1 MTKNTMKYFNRLIGK
16 IAVKDEK
23 ALEALYDIYGKLIYV
38 TAMTVTKSTLKADEI
53 VDDVL
58 VKIWKNADKL
68 PKIKNPEGW
77 LYSITVNCAK
87 DKIKC
92 EKQYVELFDL
102 QEDGSVGDYPEDDFY
117 NKISTLDETEQEIMI
132 MKFVEDLTFERIAK
146 EMKKPLSTVTST
158 YYRALEKLK
167 Q

>member
-38 TAMTVTKSTLKADEI
+38 TAMTVTKSTFKADEI

-117 NKISTLDETEQEIMI
+117 NKISTLNETEQEIMI
-132 MKFVEDLTFERIAK
+132 MKFVDDLTFKKIAK
-146 EMKKPLSTVTST
+146 AMGKPLSTITSV

-167 Q
+167 

>member
-1 MTKNTMKYFNRLIGK
+1 MKYFNRLIGK

-38 TAMTVTKSTLKADEI
+38 TAMTVTESTFKADEI

-117 NKISTLDETEQEIMI
+117 NKISTLNETEQEIMI
-132 MKFVEDLTFERIAK
+132 LKFVDDLTFKKIAK
-146 EMKKPLSTVTST
+146 AMGKPLSTITSV

-167 Q
+167 

>member
-38 TAMTVTKSTLKADEI
+38 TAMTVTKSTFKADEI

-117 NKISTLDETEQEIMI
+117 NKISTLNETEQEIMI
-132 MKFVEDLTFERIAK
+132 LKFVDDLTFKKIAK
-146 EMKKPLSTVTST
+146 AMGKPLSTITSV

-167 Q
+167 

>member
-1 MTKNTMKYFNRLIGK
+1 MKYFNRLIGK

-38 TAMTVTKSTLKADEI
+38 TAMTVTKSTFKADEI

-132 MKFVEDLTFERIAK
+132 LKFVDDLTFKKIAK
-146 EMKKPLSTVTST
+146 AMGKPLSTITSV

-167 Q
+167 

>member
-1 MTKNTMKYFNRLIGK
+1 MKYFNRLIGK

-38 TAMTVTKSTLKADEI
+38 TAMTVTKSTFKADEI

-117 NKISTLDETEQEIMI
+117 NKISTLNETEQEIMI
-132 MKFVEDLTFERIAK
+132 LKFVDDLTFKKIAK
-146 EMKKPLSTVTST
+146 AMGKPLSTITSV

-167 Q
+167 

>member
-1 MTKNTMKYFNRLIGK
+1 M
-16 IAVKDEK
+16 
-23 ALEALYDIYGKLIYV
+23 
-38 TAMTVTKSTLKADEI
+38 
-53 VDDVL
+53 
-58 VKIWKNADKL
+58 
-68 PKIKNPEGW
+68 
-77 LYSITVNCAK
+77 TVNCAK

-132 MKFVEDLTFERIAK
+132 LKFVDDLTFKKIAK
-146 EMKKPLSTVTST
+146 AMGKPLSTITSV

-167 Q
+167 

>member
-1 MTKNTMKYFNRLIGK
+1 MTKSTMKYFNRLIGK

-38 TAMTVTKSTLKADEI
+38 TAMTVTKSTFKADEI

-117 NKISTLDETEQEIMI
+117 NKISTLNETEQEIMI
-132 MKFVEDLTFERIAK
+132 LKFVDDLTFKKIAK
-146 EMKKPLSTVTST
+146 AMGKPLSTITSV

-167 Q
+167 

>member
-1 MTKNTMKYFNRLIGK
+1 
-16 IAVKDEK
+16 
-23 ALEALYDIYGKLIYV
+23 
-38 TAMTVTKSTLKADEI
+38 MTVTKSTFKADEI

-132 MKFVEDLTFERIAK
+132 LKFVDDLTFKKIAK
-146 EMKKPLSTVTST
+146 AMGKPLSTITSV

-167 Q
+167 

>member
-16 IAVKDEK
+16 IAIKNKK

-38 TAMTVTKSTLKADEI
+38 TAMTVTKSTFKADEI

-132 MKFVEDLTFERIAK
+132 LKFVDDLTFKKIAK
-146 EMKKPLSTVTST
+146 AMGKPLSTITSV

-167 Q
+167 

>member
-1 MTKNTMKYFNRLIGK
+1 MTKSTMKYFNRLIGK

-38 TAMTVTKSTLKADEI
+38 TAMTVTKSTFKADEI

-132 MKFVEDLTFERIAK
+132 LKFVDDLTFKKIAK
-146 EMKKPLSTVTST
+146 AMGKPLSTITSV

-167 Q
+167 

>member
-38 TAMTVTKSTLKADEI
+38 TAMTVTKSTFKADEI

-77 LYSITVNCAK
+77 LYSMTVNCAK

-117 NKISTLDETEQEIMI
+117 NKISTLNETEQEIMI
-132 MKFVEDLTFERIAK
+132 LKFVDDLTFKKIAK
-146 EMKKPLSTVTST
+146 AMGKPLSTITSV

-167 Q
+167 

>member
-1 MTKNTMKYFNRLIGK
+1 MKYFNRLIGK

-38 TAMTVTKSTLKADEI
+38 TAMTVTKSTFKADEI

-77 LYSITVNCAK
+77 LYSMTVNCAK

-132 MKFVEDLTFERIAK
+132 LKFVDDLTFKKIAK
-146 EMKKPLSTVTST
+146 AMGKPLSTITSV

-167 Q
+167 

>member
-38 TAMTVTKSTLKADEI
+38 TAMTVTKSTFKADEI

-132 MKFVEDLTFERIAK
+132 LKFVDDLTFKKIAK
-146 EMKKPLSTVTST
+146 AMGKPLSTITSV

-167 Q
+167 

>member
-38 TAMTVTKSTLKADEI
+38 TAMTVTKSTFKADEI

-77 LYSITVNCAK
+77 LYSMTVNCAK

-132 MKFVEDLTFERIAK
+132 LKFVDDLTFKKIAK
-146 EMKKPLSTVTST
+146 AMGKPLSTITSV

-167 Q
+167 

>member
-38 TAMTVTKSTLKADEI
+38 TAMTVTKSTFKADEI

-68 PKIKNPEGW
+68 PMIKNPEGW
-77 LYSITVNCAK
+77 LYSMTVNCAK

-132 MKFVEDLTFERIAK
+132 LKFVDDLTFKKIAK
-146 EMKKPLSTVTST
+146 AMGKPLSTITSV

-167 Q
+167 

>member
-1 MTKNTMKYFNRLIGK
+1 MTKNTMKYFNRLLGK

-38 TAMTVTKSTLKADEI
+38 TAMTVTKSTFKADEI

-132 MKFVEDLTFERIAK
+132 LKFVDDLTFKKIAK
-146 EMKKPLSTVTST
+146 AMGKPLSTITSV

-167 Q
+167 

>member
-1 MTKNTMKYFNRLIGK
+1 MKYFNRLIGK

-38 TAMTVTKSTLKADEI
+38 TAMTVTKSTFKADEI

-68 PKIKNPEGW
+68 PMIKNPEGW
-77 LYSITVNCAK
+77 LYSMTVNCAK

-132 MKFVEDLTFERIAK
+132 LKFVDDLTFKKIAK
-146 EMKKPLSTVTST
+146 AMGKPLSTITSV

-167 Q
+167 

>member
-38 TAMTVTKSTLKADEI
+38 TAMTVTKSTFKADEI

-77 LYSITVNCAK
+77 LYSMTVNCAK

-132 MKFVEDLTFERIAK
+132 LKFVDDLTFKKIAK
-146 EMKKPLSTVTST
+146 AMGKPLSTITSV
-158 YYRALEKLK
+158 YYHALEKLK
-167 Q
+167 

>member
-38 TAMTVTKSTLKADEI
+38 TAMTVTKSTFKADEI

-117 NKISTLDETEQEIMI
+117 NKISTLNETEQEIMI
-132 MKFVEDLTFERIAK
+132 LKFVDDLTFKKIEKA
-146 EMKKPLSTVTST
+146 MGKPLCTIT
-158 YYRALEKLK
+158 
-167 Q
+167 

>member
-38 TAMTVTKSTLKADEI
+38 TAMTVTKSTFKADEI

-68 PKIKNPEGW
+68 PKIKNPKAGC
-77 LYSITVNCAK
+77 I
-87 DKIKC
+87 
-92 EKQYVELFDL
+92 
-102 QEDGSVGDYPEDDFY
+102 
-117 NKISTLDETEQEIMI
+117 
-132 MKFVEDLTFERIAK
+132 R
-146 EMKKPLSTVTST
+146 
-158 YYRALEKLK
+158 
-167 Q
+167 

>member
-38 TAMTVTKSTLKADEI
+38 TAMTVTKSTFKADEI
-53 VDDVL
+53 VHDVL

-117 NKISTLDETEQEIMI
+117 NKISTLNETEQEIMI
-132 MKFVEDLTFERIAK
+132 LKFVDDLTFKKIAK
-146 EMKKPLSTVTST
+146 AMGKPLSTITSV

-167 Q
+167 

>member
-1 MTKNTMKYFNRLIGK
+1 MNKNTMKYFNRLIGK

-38 TAMTVTKSTLKADEI
+38 TAMTVTKSTFKADEI

-77 LYSITVNCAK
+77 LYSMTVNCAK

-132 MKFVEDLTFERIAK
+132 LKFVDDLTFKKIAK
-146 EMKKPLSTVTST
+146 AMGKPLSTITSV

-167 Q
+167 

>member
-38 TAMTVTKSTLKADEI
+38 TAMTVTKSTFKADEI

-68 PKIKNPEGW
+68 PKIKNPEVW

-132 MKFVEDLTFERIAK
+132 LKFVDDLTFKKIAK
-146 EMKKPLSTVTST
+146 AMGKPLSTITSV

-167 Q
+167 